1 MSYAQ
6 RIWLLSSI
14 VTATI
19 VVFLA
24 FQGGTQEVESQTT
37 GDQAPRGSSDKPS
50 FPAPDDAEFKS
61 DKIIVKV
68 EDDTSDAELDQLNRE
83 NGARTEEDLPRSD
96 VSVVD
101 LPRDLPVEEAVEVYE
116 NAPEVEYAEPD
127 FLLAPSQTTTAND
140 PEYGKLYGL
149 NNTGQNSGTVDAD
162 VDAPEAWS
170 TSTGDPATLVA
181 VIDEGVDI
189 NHPDLRDNIWVN
201 ADEVAGNGVDD
212 DNNGYVDDRNGY
224 DFANNDASVY
234 DPDPISGSG
243 DEHGTH
249 VAGTIAGEG
258 NNTLGVA
265 GVSWRASIMP
275 LKFLG
280 PNGGYTSDA
289 VEAINYAVRN
299 GAKISNNSWGG
310 GGYSQTL
317 RDAIANA
324 DASGHLF
331 VAAAGN
337 GGADGVGD
345 DNDATPSY
353 PASYDVPNVVS
364 VAATDRTD
372 ALAGFSN
379 FGASSVDVAAP
390 GVQILSTLPNN
401 TYGAYSGTSMATPHV
416 SGIAALLKSER
427 PELDDAQ
434 MKAQILQFAEKKGTL
449 SGKTATG
456 GRVNSAASLSQ
467 QAAPPPPPPDTTAP
481 NTSISSGPSGTVRS
495 ASASFSF
502 AASEAGTFR
511 CSLDGAAFSDCAS
524 PKAYSS
530 LASKS
535 HTFRVAAVDRAGN
548 VDGTPAT
555 RTWTVDTILP
565 TVTSFVPASGGSTR
579 DRTPAISAIVRDS
592 QTNLAKGNL
601 RLFVDGRQVAASAF
615 AYDASTDKLSYTAPT
630 LSYARHTVRVDAND
644 AAGNVVSRQW
654 SFSVVR

>member
-14 VTATI
+14 ITATI
-19 VVFLA
+19 VVLLV
-24 FQGGTQEVESQTT
+24 FQGGTQEVESQAAQ
-37 GDQAPRGSSDKPS
+37 DEAPPGSSDEPS
-50 FPAPDDAEFKS
+50 FPAPDEAEFKS

-68 EDDTSDAELDQLNRE
+68 EDDVSDAELDRLNRE

-116 NAPEVEYAEPD
+116 DAPEVEYAEPD
-127 FLLAPSQTTTAND
+127 YLLAPSQTTTTND

-149 NNTGQNSGTVDAD
+149 NNTGQNGGTADAD

-170 TSTGDPATLVA
+170 TSTGDPGTLVA
-181 VIDEGVDI
+181 VIDTGVDI
-189 NHPDLRDNIWVN
+189 NHPDLKDNIWVN
-201 ADEVAGNGVDD
+201 TDEIAGNGVDD

-234 DPDPISGSG
+234 DPDPISGAG

-258 NNTLGVA
+258 NNSLGVA

-275 LKFLG
+275 VKFLG
-280 PNGGYTSDA
+280 PSGGYTSDA

-310 GGYSQTL
+310 GGYSQAL

-353 PASYDVPNVVS
+353 PASYDLPNIIS
-364 VAATDRTD
+364 VAATDRND

-379 FGASSVDVAAP
+379 FGANSVDVAAP
-390 GVQILSTLPNN
+390 GVSILSTLPDN

-416 SGIAALLKSER
+416 SGIAALIKSER

-434 MKAQILQFAEKKGTL
+434 IKAQILQFAEKKGGL
-449 SGKTATG
+449 SGKTVTG
-456 GRVNSAASLSQ
+456 GRANAVASLTE
-467 QAAPPPPPPDTTAP
+467 QAAPPPDTTAP
-481 NTSISSGPSGTVRS
+481 NTGISSGPLGTVRS
-495 ASASFSF
+495 NSASFAF
-502 AASEAGTFR
+502 TASEAGKFR

-524 PKAYSS
+524 PKSYSS
-530 LASKS
+530 LASRT
-535 HTFRVAAVDRAGN
+535 HTFRVAAVDAAGN
-548 VDGTPAT
+548 VDPTPAT
-555 RTWTVDTILP
+555 RTWTVDTIRP
-565 TVTSFVPASGGSTR
+565 TVTSNVPKSGSRTR
-579 DRTPAISAIVRDS
+579 DTTPNISAIVRDS

-601 RLFVDGRQVAASAF
+601 KLFIDGKQVAASAF
-615 AYDASTDKLSYTAPT
+615 SYNASTDKMTHTARR
-630 LSYARHTVRVDAND
+630 LSYARHSVRLDARD
-644 AAGNVVSRQW
+644 RAGNVVSKRW
-654 SFSVVR
+654 SFYVVR

>member
-1 MSYAQ
+1 MSYTQ
-6 RIWLLSSI
+6 RIWLLAS
-14 VTATI
+14 VVAATA
-19 VVFLA
+19 VVLLV
-24 FQGGTQEVESQTT
+24 FQGGTQEADSQATR
-37 GDQAPRGSSDKPS
+37 DAPRGSSDNPS
-50 FPAPDDAEFKS
+50 FKAPDDAEFKS

-68 EDDTSDAELDQLNRE
+68 EEDVSNAELAQLNRE

-101 LPRDLPVEEAVEVYE
+101 LPRDLPVEEAIEVYE
-116 NAPEVEYAEPD
+116 DAPEVEYAEPD
-127 FLLAPSQTTTAND
+127 YLLSPSQTTTTND

-149 NNTGQNSGTVDAD
+149 NNTGQNGGTADAD
-162 VDAPEAWS
+162 VDAPEAWG
-170 TSTGDPATLVA
+170 TSTGDPGTLVA
-181 VIDEGVDI
+181 VIDEGIDI

-212 DNNGYVDDRNGY
+212 DRNGYVDDRNGY
-224 DFANNDASVY
+224 DFANDDASVY
-234 DPDPISGSG
+234 DPDPVSGGG

-258 NNTLGVA
+258 NNSLGVT

-280 PNGGYTSDA
+280 ANGGYTSDA

-310 GGYSQTL
+310 GGYSQAL

-353 PASYDVPNVVS
+353 PASYDVPNIVS
-364 VAATDRTD
+364 VAATDRND

-379 FGASSVDVAAP
+379 FGANSVDVAAP
-390 GVQILSTLPNN
+390 GVTILSTLPNN

-416 SGIAALLKSER
+416 SGIAALVKSER
-427 PELDDAQ
+427 PALDDAQ
-434 MKAQILQFAEKKGTL
+434 LKAQILQFVEKKANL

-467 QAAPPPPPPDTTAP
+467 QAAPPPDTTAP

-495 ASASFSF
+495 TSASFSF
-502 AASEAGTFR
+502 AASEAGKFR

-524 PKAYSS
+524 PKSYSA
-530 LASKS
+530 LASRS
-535 HTFRVAAVDRAGN
+535 HTFRVAAVDGAGN
-548 VDGTPAT
+548 VDATPAT
-555 RTWTVDTILP
+555 RTWTVDAILP
-565 TVTSFVPASGGSTR
+565 TFGSLVPAPGGRTR

-592 QTNLAKGNL
+592 QTNLTKANL
-601 RLFVDGRQVAASAF
+601 RLFVDGKQIAATAF
-615 AYDASTDKLSYTAPT
+615 SYDASTDKLTYTAPT
-630 LSYARHTVRVDAND
+630 LSYANHTVRIEARD
-644 AAGNVVSRQW
+644 AAGNVANRQW